1 MSLLTYLVSLN
12 LSRFSLLNLFL
23 LTYLVSLYLTL
34 TTKDEN
40 TNRTEK
46 ETDRQ
51 TLSTNRIETD
61 RQIKTDEQTDEI
73 S

>member
-46 ETDRQ
+46 ETDRK

>member
-1 MSLLTYLVSLN
+1 M
-12 LSRFSLLNLFL
+12 FL